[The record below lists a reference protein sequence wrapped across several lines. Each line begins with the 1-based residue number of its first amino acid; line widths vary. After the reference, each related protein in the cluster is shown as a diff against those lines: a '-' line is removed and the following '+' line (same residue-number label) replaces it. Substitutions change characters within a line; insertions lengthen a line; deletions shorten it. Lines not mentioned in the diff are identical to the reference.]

1 VATNF
6 TFEPIIVG
14 DLLRDYSVVW
24 QYNSMSLTRYGFLL
38 LLFFF
43 SFLSL
48 LDFASH
54 FLPSLLGDFS
64 PMKKKADLHH

>member
-14 DLLRDYSVVW
+14 DLSRVYIIVW
-24 QYNSMSLTRYGFLL
+24 QSNSMSLTRYGFFLF
-38 LLFFF
+38 FFF
-43 SFLSL
+43 SFRSL

-54 FLPSLLGDFS
+54 VLPSLLGDFL
-64 PMKKKADLHH
+64 PIKKKADLHH